1 MGGALVMIGAC
12 LPWLTL
18 SAGISQYSGLID
30 THGQILFAGGA
41 LAMLWCAGIRRTDQR
56 GMRWGTVLMG
66 TVLLGVNLLLVSA
79 PSPGLLVSALGT
91 VLLVLGPLAGLVR
104 GTGHRVRL

>member
-1 MGGALVMIGAC
+1 MIGAC

-18 SAGISQYSGLID
+18 FAGMSQYSGLID

-41 LAMLWCAGIRRTDQR
+41 LTMLWCAGIRRTDQR
-56 GMRWGTVLMG
+56 GVRWGSVLMG
-66 TVLLGVNLLLVSA
+66 LALLGVNLWLMSA
-79 PSPGLLVSALGT
+79 PSPGLVVSSLGT
-91 VLLVLGPLAGLVR
+91 VLLILGPLAGLVR